1 MALPHPSPP
10 TTPPSSPRRAVFL
23 DRDDTLIHCRSV
35 TPDGD
40 LGDPELVRLT
50 DGAAEACAALTKAGY
65 ALIVVSNQ
73 GGVARGRYTER
84 EVGAVNARVNELLG
98 GVIERFYYC
107 PFHPRG
113 IVPAYTREHPWRKPA
128 PGMPLAAAQA
138 MDLDLA
144 RSWMIGD
151 AERDI
156 EAGHG
161 AGCRAVRIGGA
172 GVESSAECV
181 APDLAHAARIILRE
195 PDRS

>member
-1 MALPHPSPP
+1 M
-10 TTPPSSPRRAVFL
+10 FL

-40 LGDPELVRLT
+40 LGDPELVRLV
-50 DGAAEACAALTKAGY
+50 DGAADACAELARAGY
-65 ALIVVSNQ
+65 TLIVVSNQ

-138 MDLDLA
+138 MGLDLH

-172 GVESSAECV
+172 GVESRAEFV
-181 APDLAHAARIILRE
+181 AADLAQAARIILRE
-195 PDRS
+195 PDRL